1 MVNVFVTA
9 ANCLDLRE
17 MDGLFV
23 VTKESLFMESLAIKT
38 FQLIFKFIVNLM
50 MCGMLVSVLLDLQTA
65 AFHSKKLGLVSMLH
79 INQQLVGKTK

>member
-1 MVNVFVTA
+1 MVNVIVTA

-23 VTKESLFMESLAIKT
+23 VTKESLFMESLVIKT
-38 FQLIFKFIVNLM
+38 FQFIFKFIVNLM

-65 AFHSKKLGLVSMLH
+65 AFHSKNLGLVSMLH